1 MSEISQRLKVL
12 DPVIGDLISIS
23 GTIGLSY
30 GVLHQGTILHAASF
44 GHRNLEDKLDVDEET
59 VFPLGSLSKAL
70 VAATVASLVEDGKM
84 DWDTP
89 VKDLLPGFSTP
100 SQEVTTSATLVDFLS
115 MRPGLQATTVWY
127 GSQNNVLFPRTDSL
141 KLINNLEVVS
151 PLRSKWRYN
160 NWGYELAGLVIDHVS
175 KEGWASVLKKKI
187 LHPLG
192 MSRSGAETSTGND
205 NTASAYVA
213 LIDAPPSRVGDVT
226 LSDQTLMGIAGGV
239 RSCVRDLLVF
249 YRTFL
254 KSLNNQVHTSQNST
268 TGSPLKHVRQL
279 MSPHAIARRSIREV
293 PLRAWLDTDKST
305 RSYGCHR
312 TKSGP
317 CG

>member
-12 DPVIGDLISIS
+12 GPVIGDLISLS
-23 GTIGLSY
+23 STVGLSS
-30 GVLHQGTILHAASF
+30 GVLHQGTILHAGSF

-59 VFPLGSLSKAL
+59 VFPLASLSKAL

-89 VKDLLPGFSTP
+89 VKDLLPGISP
-100 SQEVTTSATLVDFLS
+100 RSQEVTTSATLVDFLS
-115 MRPGLQATTVWY
+115 MRSGLQATTVWY
-127 GSQNNVLFPRTDSL
+127 GSQNSVLFPRTDSL
-141 KLINNLEVVS
+141 RLINNLEAVS

-175 KEGWASVLKKKI
+175 KEGWASVLKKEI

-192 MSRSGAETSTGND
+192 MSRPGAETSTGND

-226 LSDQTLMGIAGGV
+226 LRPKVDGNSGRRKELCQGSSGI
-239 RSCVRDLLVF
+239 L
-249 YRTFL
+249 
-254 KSLNNQVHTSQNST
+254 
-268 TGSPLKHVRQL
+268 
-279 MSPHAIARRSIREV
+279 
-293 PLRAWLDTDKST
+293 
-305 RSYGCHR
+305 
-312 TKSGP
+312 
-317 CG
+317 